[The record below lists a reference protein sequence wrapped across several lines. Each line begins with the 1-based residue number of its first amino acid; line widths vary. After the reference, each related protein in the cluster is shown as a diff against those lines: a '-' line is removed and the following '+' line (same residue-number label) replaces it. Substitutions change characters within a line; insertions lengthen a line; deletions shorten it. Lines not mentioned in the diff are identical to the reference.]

1 MIKRSVASILL
12 CYWVVLTSIAQT
24 GNDAKP
30 IFTVKKK
37 PVSAAEFIYL
47 YKKNHQNKPGEFTS
61 EKIEEYLNLF
71 INFKLKVAEA
81 QQRGLDTT
89 EAFKKEYNSY
99 REELRKPYLPD
110 NKLLDSLVKLTYERM
125 KEEVKASHILI
136 TLQENATPAD
146 TVVAYNKIIE
156 LRNKVVAGEDFGSL
170 AVAHSSDPSA
180 KGNLGNLGY
189 FTAMQMVYP
198 FEAAAYSTKVGQVSM
213 PVRTRFGYHLIKV
226 SDRRPARG
234 EVEVSHIM
242 IRTGEDKDN
251 EKSKNTIFEIYDQLQ
266 KGVSWD
272 DLCSE
277 YSEDPATKNMGGK
290 MRPFGVGVMSAAPEF
305 EIVSFEL
312 DKPGSISD
320 PFQTAYGWHI
330 VRLERK
336 IPLPSFEEM
345 APSLKNKVSRDER
358 IQISKQALE
367 EKMRRDL
374 GFSEVAE
381 IKEKVFSLADTTL
394 QQGKWK
400 APAYPNAEKEP
411 LFKLKGSVIAVKDFL
426 AYVQKNQ
433 KPNPLDPKK
442 YLEQLYTNYVD
453 ATLGLALEEKI
464 IEKSPD
470 YKWLLKEYYEGILL
484 FEIMEKEVW
493 NKATEDSVGQRN
505 YYNANASKY
514 QAKERISGTIYSA
527 STNELTEE
535 LKNVLQQ
542 KDSGKLAD
550 FLASHEVKHDSGSF
564 EKEDRAVL
572 GKINWG
578 KGIQAAE
585 NNGVHYIVGV
595 EDILPPGPKTFEEA
609 RPEVI
614 SDYQSHLEKKW
625 IDELKKKHPVKVNKK
640 SKQYV
645 LQQLKK

>member
-146 TVVAYNKIIE
+146 TVVAYNKIME

-312 DKPGSISD
+312 DKPGNISD

-374 GFSEVAE
+374 GYSEVAE

-400 APAYPNAEKEP
+400 TPAYPNAEKET
-411 LFKLKGSVIAVKDFL
+411 LFKLKGSVITVKDFL

-542 KDSGKLAD
+542 KDSVKLAD

-585 NNGVHYIVGV
+585 NNGVHYIVSV
-595 EDILPPGPKTFEEA
+595 DDILPPGPKTFEEA

-625 IDELKKKHPVKVNKK
+625 IDVLKKKHPVKVNKK